1 MKAME
6 QNVAITAERVL
17 RLVRSGM
24 GPAMPVDVDVIQ
36 STSATEILESFRV
49 RFAKACDAGVWK
61 RLSNVVLEP
70 ANPFDV
76 RARRRLKQET
86 VILGSLVFTAL
97 GLAFYFNLHAMTR

>member
-1 MKAME
+1 ME
-6 QNVAITAERVL
+6 VTAERVL
-17 RLVRSGM
+17 HLVRSGVS
-24 GPAMPVDVDVIQ
+24 PAMPADGDVIQ
-36 STSATEILESFRV
+36 SPSATEILKTFRT
-49 RFAKACDAGVWK
+49 RFAKACDAGVW
-61 RLSNVVLEP
+61 RRFSNAMLEP